1 MKNLNRYVVAVSG
14 VVLHLM
20 LGSTYAWSVFRNPII
35 SETGWDISSVSF
47 AFSLAIFCLGMS
59 AAFMGHLVERFGPR
73 IMGMISA
80 ILYGAGNVLTGL
92 AIETQQLWL
101 LYVAYGILGGIG
113 LGSGYITPVST
124 IIKWFPDRRGLA
136 TGFAIMIMGFGF
148 ASLVTSPLAQSLMI
162 RIGVGK
168 TFYILGL
175 VYFFVMMIAS
185 QFIKQPPQ
193 EKITILTHDGK
204 KNAMNSQ
211 IITGL
216 KANAAIKSKTFYI
229 IWLTLFINISCG
241 LGLISAASPMAQ
253 DLAGYSAESAAL
265 LVGVLGIFNGFGR
278 LLWASLSDYI
288 GRPLTFIIL
297 FIVNFIM
304 TSSLFLSFNAIVFAI
319 AMSILMTCYGA
330 GFSLLPAYLSDI
342 FGTKELATLH
352 GYSLTAWAIAG
363 LFGPLLLSK
372 TYSWGNSYQL
382 TLMVFGF
389 LFLFGLLL
397 SLYLRKLTTKV
408 V

>member
-136 TGFAIMIMGFGF
+136 TGFAIMGFGF

-193 EKITILTHDGK
+193 EKITTLTHDGK

>member
-124 IIKWFPDRRGLA
+124 IIKWFPDRRG
-136 TGFAIMIMGFGF
+136 FAIMGFGF
-148 ASLVTSPLAQSLMI
+148 ASLVTSPLAQSLLI

-216 KANAAIKSKTFYI
+216 KANVAIKSKTFYI

>member
-1 MKNLNRYVVAVSG
+1 
-14 VVLHLM
+14 
-20 LGSTYAWSVFRNPII
+20 
-35 SETGWDISSVSF
+35 
-47 AFSLAIFCLGMS
+47 
-59 AAFMGHLVERFGPR
+59 
-73 IMGMISA
+73 
-80 ILYGAGNVLTGL
+80 
-92 AIETQQLWL
+92 
-101 LYVAYGILGGIG
+101 
-113 LGSGYITPVST
+113 
-124 IIKWFPDRRGLA
+124 
-136 TGFAIMIMGFGF
+136 
-148 ASLVTSPLAQSLMI
+148 
-162 RIGVGK
+162 
-168 TFYILGL
+168 
-175 VYFFVMMIAS
+175 
-185 QFIKQPPQ
+185 
-193 EKITILTHDGK
+193 
-204 KNAMNSQ
+204 
-211 IITGL
+211 
-216 KANAAIKSKTFYI
+216 
-229 IWLTLFINISCG
+229 CG

>member
-136 TGFAIMIMGFGF
+136 TGFAIMGFGF

-168 TFYILGL
+168 TFY
-175 VYFFVMMIAS
+175 
-185 QFIKQPPQ
+185 
-193 EKITILTHDGK
+193 ILTHDGK

>member
-136 TGFAIMIMGFGF
+136 TGFAIMGFGF
-148 ASLVTSPLAQSLMI
+148 ASLVTSPL
-162 RIGVGK
+162 
-168 TFYILGL
+168 
-175 VYFFVMMIAS
+175 
-185 QFIKQPPQ
+185 
-193 EKITILTHDGK
+193 
-204 KNAMNSQ
+204 
-211 IITGL
+211 ITGL
-216 KANAAIKSKTFYI
+216 KANVAIKSKTFYI

>member
-1 MKNLNRYVVAVSG
+1 
-14 VVLHLM
+14 
-20 LGSTYAWSVFRNPII
+20 
-35 SETGWDISSVSF
+35 
-47 AFSLAIFCLGMS
+47 
-59 AAFMGHLVERFGPR
+59 
-73 IMGMISA
+73 
-80 ILYGAGNVLTGL
+80 
-92 AIETQQLWL
+92 ETQQLWL

-136 TGFAIMIMGFGF
+136 TGFAIMGFGF

>member
-101 LYVAYGILGGIG
+101 LYVAYLGGIG

-136 TGFAIMIMGFGF
+136 TGFAIMGFGF

-216 KANAAIKSKTFYI
+216 KANVAIKSKTFYI

>member
-136 TGFAIMIMGFGF
+136 TGFAIMGFGF

-216 KANAAIKSKTFYI
+216 KANVAIKSKTFYI

-253 DLAGYSAESAAL
+253 DLAGYSAESASAAL

>member
-136 TGFAIMIMGFGF
+136 TGFAIMGFGF

-216 KANAAIKSKTFYI
+216 KANVAIKSKTFYI

-288 GRPLTFIIL
+288 RRPLTFIIL